1 MTFFFREIATAAG
14 QKNHG
19 AVGYYFGSKEALLRE
34 IVLDGAIAIDQRRNA
49 ELDRL
54 EAQGGPHDIRQVVN
68 ILIYPV
74 ITPDTHDDY
83 YVRFITML
91 AMTHRELM
99 MSALEDRWN
108 TGYRRCLDHLR
119 RMMPDMPLTLKNQRF
134 VFMGNYLNGVLAARQ
149 RALADHSRDHP
160 MWDSEN
166 ILDHFAQT
174 VAAMIEMPCAMADD
188 RLMLSDAAGAV

>member
-1 MTFFFREIATAAG
+1 
-14 QKNHG
+14 
-19 AVGYYFGSKEALLRE
+19 
-34 IVLDGAIAIDQRRNA
+34 
-49 ELDRL
+49 
-54 EAQGGPHDIRQVVN
+54 
-68 ILIYPV
+68 
-74 ITPDTHDDY
+74 
-83 YVRFITML
+83 ML

-160 MWDSEN
+160 MWGSEN

-174 VAAMIEMPCAMADD
+174 VTAMIEMPCAMAND